1 MKYKLLALLTDRP
14 DDIDWSVLDLNHP
27 AVKWVQEYYNHYGSL
42 PTLQLFAEEC
52 LEPGEQPIATA
63 PWSYYEREHSDLLFV
78 QEATKHL
85 EQFNKQYADDPKKAI
100 LLLRDHFAKLSE
112 PADTTQPADIAKQTA
127 ERWERFSLKKGARI
141 KIGIQPFDDATGGI
155 SPDDEYL
162 IVSARLGSGKSFIGQ
177 KFALEM
183 AKQGLNVGLYSG

>member
-63 PWSYYEREHSDLLFV
+63 PWSYYEREHSDLPFV
-78 QEATKHL
+78 PEATKHS
-85 EQFNKQYADDPKKAI
+85 EQLNKQ
-100 LLLRDHFAKLSE
+100 
-112 PADTTQPADIAKQTA
+112 
-127 ERWERFSLKKGARI
+127 
-141 KIGIQPFDDATGGI
+141 
-155 SPDDEYL
+155 
-162 IVSARLGSGKSFIGQ
+162 
-177 KFALEM
+177 
-183 AKQGLNVGLYSG
+183 